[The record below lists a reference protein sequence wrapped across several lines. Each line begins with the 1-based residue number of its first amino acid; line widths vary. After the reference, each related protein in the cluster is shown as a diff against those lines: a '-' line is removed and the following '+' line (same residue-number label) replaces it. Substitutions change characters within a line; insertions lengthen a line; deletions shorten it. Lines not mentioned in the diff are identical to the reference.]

1 MTTFQWLSIYSMTIS
16 MILYIFNYYISVT
29 LYIQW
34 LYFNDSIYS
43 LTIHQWLYINN
54 YISMTLLGDCKLC
67 LKRQKRSDYET
78 GAIRLN
84 FRRITLSCSRAFR
97 KMKRTAISFI
107 TFHVVQRIR
116 INHLRC
122 QETTYKQEQFI
133 RSNIDHYPEV
143 SEMIKKKYLPENFY
157 F

>member
-1 MTTFQWLSIYSMTIS
+1 
-16 MILYIFNYYISVT
+16 
-29 LYIQW
+29 
-34 LYFNDSIYS
+34 
-43 LTIHQWLYINN
+43 
-54 YISMTLLGDCKLC
+54 MTLLGDCKLC

-107 TFHVVQRIR
+107 TSHVVQRIR

-122 QETTYKQEQFI
+122 QETTYKQQQFI
-133 RSNIDHYPEV
+133 RSNIDHHPEV
-143 SEMIKKKYLPENFY
+143 NEMIKKVFTGKLLFLKDVWVMMYLHIVIVIRGRNRSCNTRKCHAWC
-157 F
+157 